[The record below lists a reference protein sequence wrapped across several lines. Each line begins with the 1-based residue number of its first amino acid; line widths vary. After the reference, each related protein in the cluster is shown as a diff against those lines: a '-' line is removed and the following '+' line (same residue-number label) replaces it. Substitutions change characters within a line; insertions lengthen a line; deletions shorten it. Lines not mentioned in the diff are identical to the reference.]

1 MLTLTKDTVA
11 IIGRF
16 RGRQI
21 STEIGKFF
29 TEIEIIFTEIEKI
42 STEIEKTSTEIGIIF
57 SEIRKIGIA

>member
-21 STEIGKFF
+21 STEIGK
-29 TEIEIIFTEIEKI
+29 IFTEIKKI
-42 STEIEKTSTEIGIIF
+42 FTEIGKISTEIGIIF
-57 SEIRKIGIA
+57 TEIRKIGIA